1 MGSTTFMSLVSVRS
15 MLRRPRRRVAVLV
28 TMFILLGA
36 VVAHHEMPMDM
47 HQMPAA
53 VVCLAVLAGAEL
65 VVVAVGVGRVAVTPH
80 RLLRWTLPAAPVQAP
95 QSVPARA
102 GPLMRRSV
110 VLRR

>member
-1 MGSTTFMSLVSVRS
+1 MGSTAFMSLISVRS

-28 TMFILLGA
+28 TMFVLLGA
-36 VVAHHEMPMDM
+36 VVAHHGMPMDM

-53 VVCLAVLAGAEL
+53 AVCLAVLAGAAL
-65 VVVAVGVGRVAVTPH
+65 VAAGSLPLAHRRVPG
-80 RLLRWTLPAAPVQAP
+80 WELPAAPVQAP

-102 GPLMRRSV
+102 GPLILRSV